1 MDTTRTSRAR
11 LADQIGRDL
20 ANRLEQTSVDLFT
33 SARSIAADAGFVLA
47 DTKFEFGFIGGALT
61 LIDEALTPDSSRYW
75 DIATWSPGTEPP
87 SFDKQVVRDWLE
99 ASGWNKE
106 PPGPELPPEI
116 VDATREKYAA
126 VLRRL
131 TQSEHKEQRQ

>member
-1 MDTTRTSRAR
+1 MVSGHLLTRGLLRCGSCGSGMIPIGGYGGRHENYIC
-11 LADQIGRDL
+11 IGRRDFGP
-20 ANRLEQTSVDLFT
+20 EFCGQSSVW
-33 SARSIAADAGFVLA
+33 R
-47 DTKFEFGFIGGALT
+47 T

-106 PPGPELPPEI
+106 SPGPELPPEI
-116 VDATREKYAA
+116 VGATREKYSE

-131 TQSEHKEQRQ
+131 TQLEPKEQCQ